1 MSPAAAGALIP
12 PAVCPTCER
21 SPIVDSKHGKS
32 VETVLIAA
40 AIVAALYFGRE
51 VLLPIALAILLSF
64 VLAPLA
70 RLFQRLYLPRIP
82 AVLLSV
88 VLAFAVITSIG
99 TLMFSQ
105 VSQLAGEL
113 PHYQWTLS
121 EKIKSLRGAA
131 TASGTLEQASQ
142 VLRNLQKE
150 IERPKGESRADA
162 GVPGTDATNT
172 GAPPERPIP
181 VEVHQPDP
189 GALQTLATLIS
200 PLLHPLATTGII
212 VVFVVFILLQQQE
225 LRNRL
230 IRIAGLHDLH
240 RTTVAMDDA
249 GRRLSR
255 LFLMQ
260 LALNSVFGLIIG
272 IGLWVIGV
280 PSAPLWG
287 ILALVLRF
295 VPYIGAIVAAIL
307 PLIVAT
313 AIEPG
318 WSMTLMTAALF
329 LVAEPLIGHVVEPM
343 VYGHSSG
350 LSPVAVVASATFWTW
365 LWGPIGLILA
375 TPLTMCLVV
384 LGRHVERLEFLE
396 ILLGNRPALTPSE
409 TLYQRMLA
417 GDPIEAAEQAHVF
430 LKEKRLI
437 EYFDEILMAG
447 LRLAWVDM
455 QRGRL
460 DQEQV
465 QRIRDTVSELV
476 QDLETHKDVPKARQA
491 GDAEGPLAKLKQVED
506 SAAAVESSS
515 PQYRFEGTVLC
526 IPGLGPLD
534 EAAAMPLAQLL
545 RRAGLAAETQ
555 QAKTLSG
562 GNLLSFDMKQVSLVC
577 LCHLEHATP
586 AQLQYASR
594 RIRRQAPGAPIL
606 VLVINEAPQPLE
618 GEPLQLEGELL
629 QGPLSAAVKRIT
641 EIMTKSSP
649 DAAIVAA
656 TPLDKAG

>member
-1 MSPAAAGALIP
+1 
-12 PAVCPTCER
+12 
-21 SPIVDSKHGKS
+21 VDSKHGKS
-32 VETVLIAA
+32 VETALVAA

-88 VLAFAVITSIG
+88 VLAFTVISAVG

-142 VLRNLQKE
+142 VLRNLQRE
-150 IERPKGESRADA
+150 LERPKGESPAGAEVADA
-162 GVPGTDATNT
+162 GA
-172 GAPPERPIP
+172 APARPIP

-249 GRRLSR
+249 GQRLSR

-287 ILALVLRF
+287 ILAMVLRF
-295 VPYIGAIVAAIL
+295 VPYVGAIVAAIF

-329 LVAEPLIGHVVEPM
+329 LVTEPLIGHVVEPM

-375 TPLTMCLVV
+375 TPLTLCLVV

-396 ILLGNRPALTPSE
+396 VLLGNRPALTPSE
-409 TLYQRMLA
+409 TVYQRMLA
-417 GDPIEAAEQAHVF
+417 GDPIEAAEQARVF
-430 LKEKRLI
+430 LKEKTLI
-437 EYFDEILMAG
+437 DYFDEILMAG

-460 DQEQV
+460 DQEQM
-465 QRIRDTVSELV
+465 QHIRDTVSELV
-476 QDLETHKDVPKARQA
+476 LDLEIHKDSPKVQPA
-491 GDAEGPLAKLKQVED
+491 GDVEGPLAKLKQFEEATP
-506 SAAAVESSS
+506 SAVSPS

-526 IPGLGPLD
+526 IPGLGLLD

-545 RRAGLAAETQ
+545 RREGLAAEGK
-555 QAKTLSG
+555 QAKMLSG
-562 GNLLSFDMKQVSLVC
+562 ANLFSFDMKQVALVC

-606 VLVINEAPQPLE
+606 ILVINEAPQPLE
-618 GEPLQLEGELL
+618 AEPLQLDGELL
-629 QGPLSAAVKRIT
+629 QGPLSFAVKRIT
-641 EIMTKSSP
+641 EMMTKSPP
-649 DAAIVAA
+649 DAAVVAA
-656 TPLDKAG
+656 PPLEKAG